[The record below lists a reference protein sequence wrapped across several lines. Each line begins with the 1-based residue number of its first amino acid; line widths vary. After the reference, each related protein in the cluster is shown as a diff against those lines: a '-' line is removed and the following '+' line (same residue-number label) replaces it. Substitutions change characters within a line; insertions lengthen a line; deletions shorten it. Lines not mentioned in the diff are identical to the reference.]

1 MRRTSRIYLLL
12 AVVLA
17 LAGGILMA
25 KMVRP
30 EKDATWERLQGGG
43 QLRVAVDPSFPPFD
57 DVNAQGEITGFDI
70 DLASA
75 LAQRLGTSPEFIVI
89 AFDGLVDA
97 VLAGKADVVISAFPL
112 DQRLSED
119 VRYSQPYF
127 DAGLVWVT
135 RAESGL
141 TDPQQLAQTTVAVE
155 WGSQGDAWARAQKL
169 PRVVRYETPDATL
182 AAVLAQEAD
191 AAAIVD
197 AVSAGLFPQPGLM
210 IHTPPLTSDPYVIVM
225 PKDAPKLAA
234 AVDAAL
240 AEIIAEGEWTRLAEK
255 YFSYPPPQP
264 SNSLNDS
271 QKAP

>member
-12 AVVLA
+12 AAALA

-25 KMVRP
+25 KMARP

-43 QLRVAVDPSFPPFD
+43 HLRVAVDPSFPPFD

-70 DLASA
+70 DLARA

-89 AFDGLVDA
+89 SFDGLVDA

-141 TDPQQLAQTTVAVE
+141 TEPQQLAQTTVAVE

-191 AAAIVD
+191 AAIVD
-197 AVSAGLFPQPGLM
+197 AVSAGLFPQPGLL
-210 IHTPPLTSDPYVIVM
+210 IHTPPLASDSYVIVM

-234 AVDAAL
+234 AVNAAL

-255 YFSYPPPQP
+255 YFFYPPPQP
-264 SNSLNDS
+264 SNFHQS
-271 QKAP
+271 QEAP